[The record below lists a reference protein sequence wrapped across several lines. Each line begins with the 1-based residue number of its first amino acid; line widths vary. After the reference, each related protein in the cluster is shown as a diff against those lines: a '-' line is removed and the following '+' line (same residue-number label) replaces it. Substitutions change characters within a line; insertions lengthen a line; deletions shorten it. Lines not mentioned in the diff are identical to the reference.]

1 MKFYSYD
8 EEGYFLG
15 EIIGQ
20 RNPAYGELGQ
30 PEYLQPGKTTK
41 IQPPEAAENKIQKFV
56 DGSWVLVDS
65 PDYLAAEEQK
75 EADKIMEEKIKTSQ
89 ANELARQAS
98 IASAKAKLA
107 ALGLTNDEIKAILS
121 M

>member
-20 RNPAYGELGQ
+20 KNPAYGELGQ
-30 PEYLQPGKTTK
+30 PEYLQPGKTTTVK
-41 IQPPEAAENKIQKFV
+41 PPQAPKNKIQKFV
-56 DGSWVLVDS
+56 NNAWVLVDS
-65 PDYLAAEEQK
+65 PEYLAFEEQK
-75 EADKIMEEKIKTSQ
+75 KSEKIMEEQIKIYE
-89 ANELARQAS
+89 ANQIAKQSS
-98 IASAKAKLA
+98 IESAKAKLM